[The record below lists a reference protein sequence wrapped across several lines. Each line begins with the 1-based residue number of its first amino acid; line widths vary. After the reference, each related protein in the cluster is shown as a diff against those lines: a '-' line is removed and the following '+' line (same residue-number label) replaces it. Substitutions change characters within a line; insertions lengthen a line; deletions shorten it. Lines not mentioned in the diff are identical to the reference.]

1 MPCARRLHGHLRR
14 QTAQSACQSPSR
26 CNLRCSGGANR
37 AWVRT
42 REKESRQSRVGRSPH
57 QASQAMRDAKA
68 RLDWAI
74 IQRIGN
80 TTRYKEMGS
89 LRGRRMDATPR
100 RTCSI
105 CEVAAHVEGREK
117 LQTLEA
123 RGGWY
128 PALKDT
134 VGASNGREVDS
145 LSGRT
150 WRRGG
155 VSGEIR

>member
-1 MPCARRLHGHLRR
+1 
-14 QTAQSACQSPSR
+14 
-26 CNLRCSGGANR
+26 
-37 AWVRT
+37 
-42 REKESRQSRVGRSPH
+42 
-57 QASQAMRDAKA
+57 
-68 RLDWAI
+68 
-74 IQRIGN
+74 
-80 TTRYKEMGS
+80 
-89 LRGRRMDATPR
+89 MDATPR